1 MLIKTFVYTSFHVT
15 AKTKPYNSILYFM
28 EKKIE
33 AEKAFK
39 VIKRLVLY
47 RTKTSTEAKTHRF
60 RASKC

>member
-1 MLIKTFVYTSFHVT
+1 MSFRLT

-47 RTKTSTEAKTHRF
+47 RTKTSTEAKAHSTQIPCF
-60 RASKC
+60 